1 MKSNTIMKQNIKL
14 ILQHKATIIKY
25 FSIWIAI
32 IALSGLFF
40 YYFINKQ
47 RLAYEIWEYRTL
59 SFSTSQMV
67 IHDNNLYFSDKTNH
81 LYSLSLDGTLNWKLD
96 LECPLES
103 KLTVSDDFIIISTN
117 AAYQTFYPDTV
128 PNCRNPER
136 IHIIERIDGNI
147 HDIVKTDAYI
157 HSYTAQS
164 GRIFLSTSLNLYE
177 SSITSESINLIMGF
191 DQNDTR
197 LSGFNSDFYI
207 HNNILY
213 MKNLYQD
220 VFAFNLDTHELKWRY
235 TSDWDN
241 EEKDS
246 VEPTLN
252 SRSLIYDEGVIY
264 TANKVQHSTAADVFA
279 FDAES
284 GVILGRYHIEA
295 GASPGRLSASEE
307 HIYIP
312 SVDARVH
319 ALRKRDLMPVWDVTT
334 RGTVRGAMVP
344 YNGVVYAGTQ
354 AGGIIGLDEKTG
366 ERVYY
371 YPTEHPIPGTPAI
384 QDGIIYFATNGGSI
398 HAVRLPD
405 ELTAQRH

>member
-1 MKSNTIMKQNIKL
+1 MLKSNMQKKIATKQSNKTI
-14 ILQHKATIIKY
+14 TIWY
-25 FSIWIAI
+25 FIIWIAI
-32 IALSGLFF
+32 IALFGLFF
-40 YYFINKQ
+40 YFYINKQ
-47 RLAYEIWEYRTL
+47 RLAYEIWEYKTL
-59 SFSTSQMV
+59 SFSMSEMT
-67 IHDNNLYFSDKTNH
+67 IYDNALIFSDETNH

-96 LECPLES
+96 LECPLEN

-128 PNCRNPER
+128 TNCRNPQR
-136 IHIIERIDGNI
+136 IHVIGKADGNV
-147 HDIVKTDAYI
+147 HDIVKTNRSIMAYL
-157 HSYTAQS
+157 AKNE
-164 GRIFLSTSLNLYE
+164 RIFFSTTLELYE
-177 SSITSESINLIMGF
+177 KSVTSQSINLIMGF

-207 HNNILY
+207 HNNVLY

-220 VFAFNLDTHELKWRY
+220 VFSFNVDTHELKWRY
-235 TSDWDN
+235 TSDWNN

-264 TANKVQHSTAADVFA
+264 TVNKVQHSTAADVYA

-295 GASPGRLSASEE
+295 GASPGRLSASEK

-319 ALRKRDLMPVWDVTT
+319 ALRKRDLIPVWDVPT
-334 RGTVRGAMVP
+334 RGSIRGAMVP

-371 YPTEHPIPGTPAI
+371 YPTEHPIPRSLAI

-405 ELTAQRH
+405 ELTVVRN